1 MLIDIMCCVQ
11 WLWLRQNHW
20 TLNIWALIMN
30 NHYGLGKGYT
40 KKITRIVKAAL
51 HKLPGKSSLN
61 IRSVCPRGERIMFWW
76 PKTNTNIIRV
86 PKNDRRRIRILFGSP
101 KLTKYEYEY
110 YLGFQKWPDTNTNII
125 RRPKNDQIRIRIL
138 FGFPKMTEY
147 EYEYYSVS
155 QKWPNMNTNIIW
167 LSKNDQIQIQIL
179 FGFQKRTEYQYEY
192 YSEN

>member
-61 IRSVCPRGERIMFWW
+61 DRSVWPLNCLSCLSRVLWLSWLSCHYRVLWLSWLSCLSWWQWW
-76 PKTNTNIIRV
+76 PWRPWGPWLPWCPV
-86 PKNDRRRIRILFGSP
+86 CPDDRGIMARSVMHKI
-101 KLTKYEYEY
+101 
-110 YLGFQKWPDTNTNII
+110 WH
-125 RRPKNDQIRIRIL
+125 
-138 FGFPKMTEY
+138 PKMQNLC
-147 EYEYYSVS
+147 SRCPGWIVF
-155 QKWPNMNTNIIW
+155 IGV
-167 LSKNDQIQIQIL
+167 
-179 FGFQKRTEYQYEY
+179 GFF
-192 YSEN
+192 